1 MAQPLLPRQVLRE
14 RFDLYLNESERE
26 AIGAKARRLNL
37 PLSTYIRQAA
47 LGQRIQAPPPA
58 VNIRAWQEAARWA
71 SNLNQ
76 IARAIATGTATGVDA
91 TTVLRLSEEV
101 RALRLQ
107 LLTHKAVTD
116 GTSE

>member
-37 PLSTYIRQAA
+37 PVSTYIRQAA

-76 IARAIATGTATGVDA
+76 IAHALASGKATGVDTA
-91 TTVLRLSEEV
+91 TVDQLNDAV

-107 LLTHKAVTD
+107 LLTQKTIAD
-116 GTSE
+116 GEPL

>member
-26 AIGAKARRLNL
+26 AISAKAKRLNL
-37 PLSTYIRQAA
+37 PVSTYIRKTA

-76 IARAIATGTATGVDA
+76 IAHALASGKATGVDPV
-91 TTVLRLSEEV
+91 TVDQLNDAV

-107 LLTHKAVTD
+107 LLTQ
-116 GTSE
+116 GTRTNGDAL

>member
-14 RFDLYLNESERE
+14 RFDLYLNEAERE

-76 IARAIATGTATGVDA
+76 IAHAIATGKATGVDA
-91 TTVLRLSEEV
+91 ATIEQLNDAV

-107 LLTHKAVTD
+107 LLMHKAIAD
-116 GTSE
+116 GASE

>member
-14 RFDLYLNESERE
+14 RFDLYLNETERE
-26 AIGAKARRLNL
+26 AIGAKARRLHM

-76 IARAIATGTATGVDA
+76 IAHAIACGKAIGVDA
-91 TTVLRLSEEV
+91 TTIDQLSEAV
-101 RALRLQ
+101 RGLRLQ
-107 LLTHKAVTD
+107 LLTHKAIAD
-116 GTSE
+116 GAPE

>member
-26 AIGAKARRLNL
+26 AIGAKARRLNM
-37 PLSTYIRQAA
+37 PVSTYIRKAA

-76 IARAIATGTATGVDA
+76 IAHALASGTATGVDA
-91 TTVLRLSEEV
+91 AAIDQLSGAV

-107 LLTHKAVTD
+107 LLTHKAIAD
-116 GTSE
+116 GDSV